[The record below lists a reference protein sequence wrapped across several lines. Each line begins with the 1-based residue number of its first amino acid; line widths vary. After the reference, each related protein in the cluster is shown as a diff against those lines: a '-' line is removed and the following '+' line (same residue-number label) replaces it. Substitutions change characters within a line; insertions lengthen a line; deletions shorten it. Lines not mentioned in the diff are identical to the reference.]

1 MIAAMCDKIDEYFV
15 ESVMFWSRNRDA
27 NMRFLNAFH
36 GCWNAMCVCDIQRNV
51 VLL

>member
-15 ESVMFWSRNRDA
+15 ESVMFLSRNRDG

-36 GCWNAMCVCDIQRNV
+36 GCWNVMCVCV
-51 VLL
+51 